1 MSADLLQGQT
11 RRSGILCHPTSLPGP
26 HGIGSLGPECRSFL
40 DFLARA
46 GQSIWQILPLGP
58 TGFGN
63 SPYQAFSAF
72 AGNPLLIDLRPLE
85 AVGLLLQQELS
96 PGEPFSPDHVPY
108 DQVIPYKV
116 QLLRTAFERLDRAP
130 TNMHRALESFRTEQA
145 AWLPDYA
152 LFMAL
157 KQRFEGKSWTEW
169 PREIAMRR
177 PEALACWREELSH
190 EIDFRCF
197 LQFLFHEQWRAVRDY
212 AHGRGIGII
221 GDMPIFVGQESA
233 DVWCRHDLFQLD
245 NQGHPVAVA
254 GVPPDYFSETGQLWG
269 NPLYDWERMAEG
281 GYAWWLDRL
290 ERTLSMVDVVRLDH
304 FRGFVAYWRV
314 PADETT
320 AINGEWVPGPGHAF
334 FDAVRRRLGT
344 VPIIAEDLGL
354 ITKEVEK
361 LRDDLG
367 LPGMKVLQFAY
378 DGNPSNPHL
387 PHNYPANCVA
397 YTGTHDNDTTAG
409 WFAKADEDTR
419 RRVWTY
425 TGCQGDDV
433 VWPLIRTAMT
443 SVARYAVFPLQDA
456 LNLGSRARMNWPGK
470 PHGNWAWR
478 FRQESLTE
486 EIAQRSY
493 CLTEI
498 SGRLVRP

>member
-1 MSADLLQGQT
+1 MSEDRVQEQT

-26 HGIGSLGPECRSFL
+26 HGIGSLGPECGAFL

-85 AVGLLLQQELS
+85 AMGLLLRQELY
-96 PGEPFSPDHVPY
+96 PGEPFSQDHISY
-108 DQVIPYKV
+108 ERVIPYKI

-130 TNMHRALESFRTEQA
+130 SSMRQALESFQTEQA

-157 KQRFEGKSWTEW
+157 EQRFEGESWTEW
-169 PREIAMRR
+169 PQGIAMRR
-177 PEALACWREELSH
+177 PEALARWREELSQ
-190 EIDFRCF
+190 EIAFQCF
-197 LQFLFHEQWRAVRDY
+197 LQFLFHEQWQAVREY
-212 AHGRGIGII
+212 AHGRGIHIV

-233 DVWCRHDLFQLD
+233 DVWCHRDLFQL
-245 NQGHPVAVA
+245 NGQGLPIAVA

-269 NPLYDWERMAEG
+269 NPLYDWECMAEND
-281 GYAWWLDRL
+281 YAWWLDRL
-290 ERTLSMVDVVRLDH
+290 EHTLSMVDMVRLDH

-314 PADETT
+314 PADQTT

-334 FDAVRRRLGT
+334 FDAVKRRLGA

-354 ITKEVEK
+354 ITEEVEQ
-361 LRDDLG
+361 LRDALG

-378 DGNPSNPHL
+378 DGNADNPHL
-387 PHNYPANCVA
+387 PHNYPVNCVA

-409 WFAKADEDTR
+409 WFAKADENTR
-419 RRVWTY
+419 RRVRTY

-443 SVARYAVFPLQDA
+443 SVARYAVFPLQDP
-456 LNLGSRARMNWPGK
+456 LELGSRARMNHPGK

-478 FRQESLTE
+478 FRPESLTKG
-486 EIAQRSY
+486 IAQRLY
-493 CLTEI
+493 RLVEM
-498 SGRLVRP
+498 SGRLVRS